1 MGGTAPL
8 QSAELDQAGRDA
20 LADAIGETPETVIP
34 VHLLRRGLC
43 RAVVAGS
50 PRLPR
55 AAIVQAHAL
64 PAEPTGFGDD
74 PERLWALLGMLDGW
88 EYLNVSLD
96 AGQPLAAFAESETGR
111 PSPLY
116 EEIYFTLD
124 RPAPRVS
131 HPSVRRLTAAD
142 IPMMEAAANTLGMGD
157 WRYGSAETLIAD
169 GFAAGAIVEGA
180 LVAVAITAA
189 HGERYADIGIVTR
202 EDWRNRGLATA
213 AAALVGTDIQATG
226 LIPVWGTGWDNVA
239 SQRVAAKLGFREVSR
254 RVYVQL
260 A

>member
-8 QSAELDQAGRDA
+8 QPVELDQAGQDA
-20 LADAIGETPETVIP
+20 LADSIGETPESVIP

-43 RAVVAGS
+43 RAVVDGS
-50 PRLPR
+50 PWRPR

-64 PAEPTGFGDD
+64 RSEPTGFGDD
-74 PERLWALLGMLDGW
+74 PARLWSLLGMLDGW
-88 EYLNVSLD
+88 EYLNVSL
-96 AGQPLAAFAESETGR
+96 GVGPSLAALAERDTSR
-111 PSPLY
+111 PSQLY

-124 RPAPRVS
+124 RPAPGVR

-142 IPMMEAAANTLGMGD
+142 IPMMEAATEALGMGD
-157 WRYGSAETLIAD
+157 WRYGSAAMLIAD
-169 GFAAGAIVEGA
+169 GFAAGAIVDGT

-213 AAALVGTDIQATG
+213 AAAFICTDIQAAG
-226 LIPVWGTGWDNVA
+226 LIPVWGTGWDNLA
-239 SQRVAAKLGFREVSR
+239 SQQVAAKLGFQEVSR

>member
-1 MGGTAPL
+1 MTG
-8 QSAELDQAGRDA
+8 AELDQAGRNA

-43 RAVVAGS
+43 RAVVDG
-50 PRLPR
+50 PPERPR

-74 PERLWALLGMLDGW
+74 PASLWRLLGMLDGW

-96 AGQPLAAFAESETGR
+96 AGQPLAALAETKTGR
-111 PSPLY
+111 PNPRY

-124 RPAPRVS
+124 RPAPVAP
-131 HPSVRRLTAAD
+131 HPAVRRLTAAD
-142 IPMMEAAANTLGMGD
+142 IPMMEAATAALGMGD
-157 WRYGSAETLIAD
+157 WRYGHAAAPIAD
-169 GFAAGAIVEGA
+169 GFAAGAVIA
-180 LVAVAITAA
+180 DTLVTVAFTAA
-189 HGERYADIGIVTR
+189 HGERYADIGIATR
-202 EDWRNRGLATA
+202 EAWRNRGLATA
-213 AAALVGTDIQATG
+213 AAALVCADIQAAG
-226 LIPVWGTGWDNVA
+226 LIPVWGTGWDNLA
-239 SQRVAAKLGFREVSR
+239 SQRVAAKLGFRAVSR